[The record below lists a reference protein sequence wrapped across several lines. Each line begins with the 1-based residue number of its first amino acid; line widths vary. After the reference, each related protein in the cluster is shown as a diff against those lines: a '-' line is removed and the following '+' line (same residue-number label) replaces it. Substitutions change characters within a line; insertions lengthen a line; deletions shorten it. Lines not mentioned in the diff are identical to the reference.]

1 MNRVKGTVRKDPK
14 ERSEHL
20 NSGILSRQ
28 TSLYICSFIIYEW
41 ACWAKI
47 CILEIIMKYML
58 GL

>member
-28 TSLYICSFIIYEW
+28 TSLYICSFIIYE
-41 ACWAKI
+41 
-47 CILEIIMKYML
+47 
-58 GL
+58 